1 MATNKTKVERLRST
15 RALFYLALVFAVAAG
30 VFVFVALNQSG
41 DDEKEAVTPG
51 ITTSSR
57 QVVVAGED
65 IDIRTEVTEG
75 MLTTK
80 TVPEDE
86 ALQGAYSD
94 YEPVVG
100 QVTRQDIFKGEQVTR
115 SKVGPQTD
123 EEIEQGLSFVIEAGM
138 RGFSIKVDETSAVG
152 GLLLPGDLVDVI
164 GVFNDEDNFDVDK
177 AVTLLQNI
185 EVLAVAQ
192 ESQESIPP
200 PASDQDGAEATPS
213 PTPEADGQTGAT
225 AGTLGTRPDDVET
238 KPKAK
243 TVTMAVTP
251 EQAQLLALSQAQGE
265 LVLSLRPYGD
275 AAQAS
280 LNETTLVSMGARP
293 EAR

>member
-15 RALFYLALVFAVAAG
+15 RALLYLALVFAVVAG

-51 ITTSSR
+51 VTTSSR

-65 IDIRTEVTEG
+65 IHIRTEVTEG

-100 QVTRQDIFKGEQVTR
+100 QVTRQDILKGEQVTR

-123 EEIEQGLSFVIEAGM
+123 EEIEQGLSFVIAAGM

-164 GVFNDEDNFDVDK
+164 GVFDDEDDFDVDK

-192 ESQESIPP
+192 ESQEAIPA
-200 PASDQDGAEATPS
+200 PAAADEEATPVA
-213 PTPEADGQTGAT
+213 EDGAT
-225 AGTLGTRPDDVET
+225 AEAASQQDSLGTRPEDVET

-243 TVTMAVTP
+243 TVTLAVTP

-265 LVLSLRPYGD
+265 LVLALRPFGD
-275 AAQAS
+275 AAEVG
-280 LNETTLVSMGARP
+280 LNETTLLPMGARP
-293 EAR
+293 GGQ